1 MIWAGVP
8 GCSPSRR
15 FHLRVSG
22 KPVGV
27 GTGNRAAAWLGSIL
41 SVVVGA
47 WALLSMASP
56 FGVVAGTA
64 AALFGLA
71 FGVLAVLANA
81 AGRWRQTAFVG
92 IGASCLTL
100 LIALAEVLYVVLVE

>member
-1 MIWAGVP
+1 M
-8 GCSPSRR
+8 
-15 FHLRVSG
+15 HLRVWG

-27 GTGNRAAAWLGSIL
+27 GNGNRAAAWLGSIL

-71 FGVLAVLANA
+71 FGAFAFA
-81 AGRWRQTAFVG
+81 AHAGGRWRT
-92 IGASCLTL
+92 T
-100 LIALAEVLYVVLVE
+100 ALAGIVANSLALFVAAALVVYVVVVE

>member
-1 MIWAGVP
+1 MP
-8 GCSPSRR
+8 EDRHTPSAEPAHR
-15 FHLRVSG
+15 FSSVVVS
-22 KPVGV
+22 
-27 GTGNRAAAWLGSIL
+27 LGSIL

-71 FGVLAVLANA
+71 FGAFAFA
-81 AGRWRQTAFVG
+81 AHAGGRWRT
-92 IGASCLTL
+92 T
-100 LIALAEVLYVVLVE
+100 ALAGIVANSLALFVAAALVVYVVVVE

>member
-1 MIWAGVP
+1 MFP
-8 GCSPSRR
+8 EPR
-15 FHLRVSG
+15 FHFARFREAG
-22 KPVGV
+22 WRGHGYRP
-27 GTGNRAAAWLGSIL
+27 AAWLGSIL

-71 FGVLAVLANA
+71 FGVLAVHANA
-81 AGRWRQTAFVG
+81 ADRWRQTALVG

-100 LIALAEVLYVVLVE
+100 LIALA

>member
-1 MIWAGVP
+1 
-8 GCSPSRR
+8 
-15 FHLRVSG
+15 
-22 KPVGV
+22 V
-27 GTGNRAAAWLGSIL
+27 GTSDRVAAWLRSIL

-56 FGVVAGTA
+56 FGLVAGTA
-64 AALFGLA
+64 TALFGLG

-81 AGRWRQTAFVG
+81 AARWRKIAFVG
-92 IGASCLTL
+92 IGASCLAL

>member
-1 MIWAGVP
+1 VD
-8 GCSPSRR
+8 
-15 FHLRVSG
+15 
-22 KPVGV
+22 
-27 GTGNRAAAWLGSIL
+27 TGNRAAAWLGSIL
-41 SVVVGA
+41 SVVAGA

-81 AGRWRQTAFVG
+81 VARWRKLAFVG
-92 IGASCLTL
+92 IGASCLAL
-100 LIALAEVLYVVLVE
+100 LIALAELLYVVLVE